1 MSIQTM
7 VTLNSRLA
15 EQQSHLS
22 NQALLD
28 WESEGGAIFH
38 APTTTQAT
46 NKLNLARHHVT
57 DLTTAQVSSIP
68 NK

>member
-1 MSIQTM
+1 M

-38 APTTTQAT
+38 APTSIRKTHG
-46 NKLNLARHHVT
+46 LNLVKHHMT
-57 DLTTAQVSSIP
+57 ELLTPKLSATV
-68 NK
+68 NR

>member
-1 MSIQTM
+1 M
-7 VTLNSRLA
+7 VISNSRKA
-15 EQQSHLS
+15 EHQIHLS
-22 NQALLD
+22 NQALLN

-38 APTTTQAT
+38 APTTTQTT

-57 DLTTAQVSSIP
+57 DLTTAQISSIP